1 VTGQRLVFVGGLHRS
16 GTTPL
21 ARSLAA
27 HPQVSGFSGTGVAE
41 DEGQHLQTVYPPA
54 RAHGGPGR
62 FALAAAAHLTEA
74 SPLLT
79 PDTGARLLA
88 QWRPHWDLSRPV
100 LLEKSPPNLIM
111 ARFLQAAFP
120 DARFV
125 MVVRHPAIV
134 SLSTRK
140 WARLR
145 PLGALLDHWFH
156 AHRLLES
163 DAAHLRR
170 LLVVKYEHLV
180 AAPRR
185 TLAEVAGFLGL
196 EGEVPAG
203 GLDRRRSAGYR
214 RQWHELQAGGPWRRE
229 RLSRLVR
236 RHEPAANH
244 LGYSLLDLDRAD
256 PFPVA
261 SRQA

>member
-1 VTGQRLVFVGGLHRS
+1 V
-16 GTTPL
+16 
-21 ARSLAA
+21 AA
-27 HPQVSGFSGTGVAE
+27 
-41 DEGQHLQTVYPPA
+41 
-54 RAHGGPGR
+54 
-62 FALAAAAHLTEA
+62 
-74 SPLLT
+74 
-79 PDTGARLLA
+79 
-88 QWRPHWDLSRPV
+88 HWDLSRPV